1 MTMPQRSISETY
13 DYLRRIA
20 PALSQQFAQAA
31 VQAHNEAELQ
41 EIQASLPEL
50 E

>member
-1 MTMPQRSISETY
+1 MPPRTISGTY

-31 VQAHNEAELQ
+31 AQAHNEAELQ